1 MNIELL
7 ETYPI
12 AAEVVRDYY
21 LDMLLSSLNTKE
33 KLPDDFKQYIREKG
47 VKNQDIINVYKNSP
61 RQLMDVFDENGVY
74 IEILLKMEED
84 GGVLFG
90 WRILPR
96 DEDFVD
102 IQWCNDRRE
111 VERYAIV
118 DAFKLLNDKLCPTKS

>member
-7 ETYPI
+7 ENYPI

-33 KLPDDFKQYIREKG
+33 SLPDDFKQYIREKG
-47 VKNQDIINVYKNSP
+47 VKNQDIVKVYQNSP

-74 IEILLKMEED
+74 IEILLRMDEEN
-84 GGVLFG
+84 VLFG

-102 IQWCNDRRE
+102 IQWSNDRKE
-111 VERYAIV
+111 VERYAIS
-118 DAFKLLNDKLCPTKS
+118 DAFKLLNDKLCPQIQL